1 MRPLKLTMSAFGP
14 YAGECVLALDRLG
27 EAGLYLI
34 TGDTG
39 AGKTTIFDAIA
50 FALYGEASGETRQ
63 AKTFRSKYAEAGV
76 PTFVELDFLCGG
88 KRYTVR
94 RSPGYERPKQRGE
107 GTIFQNPD
115 ASLLCPDGRL
125 VTGPR
130 AVDPAVR
137 ELLGVDR
144 EQFTSIA
151 MLAQGEF
158 QKLLLA
164 DTGGRMEIF
173 RRIFGTGRYE
183 RLQVRLKEQ
192 AREAREDFD
201 RQNREIRGQLARV
214 ACRSRDGILSA
225 RAEAARTGTLP
236 DAEALPLL
244 EELLERDRAEQ
255 KELEQEKAAVEE
267 TLTGLTGD
275 IARGEEGEKLRAAL
289 DKNER
294 ALKELAPVLERAR
307 RAAGQAL
314 ETAGEENAL
323 RGKAAALSAKLGEYD
338 RLEELEK
345 GKKALETS
353 LGRGEGKYRLEE
365 AEQARRREA
374 LEQNRERQAALRSVP
389 EEAAKAQAA
398 LGSLEQTADRLLE
411 LRRGFQALA
420 AGRRAYERAQESYL
434 RAAAEARRL
443 DDRHRALRRAYL
455 DAQAGVLARR
465 LEPGQPCPVCGSTD
479 HPHPAP
485 LPQSVPGE
493 AELKRA
499 EKQAGEARQAESAA
513 SAEAQRLGGGLEEA
527 ERGLRQRASEL
538 RPELAAAA
546 GSEAVDR
553 RRAALELELDAA
565 RAALRRAGERQ
576 KEREELDRLVP
587 RQERESEAGADR
599 LAEEKKRLA
608 LLRQDIQGKE
618 GQISALR
625 GALEYASRG
634 EARRAVAD
642 WTARAEELRAA
653 REQAAAALRD
663 LEREQSALERAVLTC
678 REQLRDERVPDLD
691 ALRGRREELMARAR
705 ELEGT
710 LRALHTR
717 LEVNGGIACTLGQL
731 YPALGKAQ
739 DRLVLLNTLS
749 QTANGELSGREKIK
763 LEAFVQGACFDRVLA
778 RANTRFMVM
787 SRGQY
792 ELRRRN
798 SGLGRQSQSGLD
810 LEVVDHYNGS
820 ARDVRTLS
828 GGETFQASLS
838 LALGLAD
845 EVQSSAVQGVRLD
858 AMFVDEGFGS
868 LDQEA
873 LGQALDALGRLTRN
887 RLVGLI
893 SHVGELRERID
904 RQIVVKK
911 DRAGGSRAEILC

>member
-14 YAGECVLALDRLG
+14 YAGACVLALDRLG
-27 EAGLYLI
+27 KAGLYLI

-39 AGKTTIFDAIA
+39 AGKTTIFDAIS

-63 AKTFRSKYAEAGV
+63 AKTFRSKYAEART

-94 RSPGYERPKQRGE
+94 RSPTYDRPKQRGE
-107 GTIFQNPD
+107 GTTFQSPD

-125 VTGPR
+125 ITSPR

-137 ELLGVDR
+137 DLLGVDR

-183 RLQVRLKEQ
+183 RLQSRLKEQ
-192 AREAREDFD
+192 AREAREEFD
-201 RQNREIRGQLARV
+201 LQNREIRSQLARV
-214 ACRSRDGILSA
+214 ACRSGDGELSD
-225 RAEAARTGTLP
+225 RAEAARAGTLP
-236 DAEALPLL
+236 DAEAVPLL
-244 EELLERDRAEQ
+244 EELLARDGAG
-255 KELEQEKAAVEE
+255 KTELEAEKAAVEE
-267 TLTGLTGD
+267 QLTGLAGD

-289 DKNER
+289 GKNEN
-294 ALKELAPVLERAR
+294 ALKELAPALEQAR
-307 RAAGQAL
+307 RAAAQAM
-314 ETAGEENAL
+314 ETAGEENVL

-345 GKKALETS
+345 AKRALEAS
-353 LGRGEGKYRLEE
+353 LDSSEERLRREE
-365 AEQARRREA
+365 TEQARRREA
-374 LEQNRERQAALRSVP
+374 LERNKARQAALRSAP
-389 EEAAKAQAA
+389 EEAAKAQVVF
-398 LGSLEQTADRLLE
+398 GSLEQTAGQLSE

-420 AGRRAYERAQESYL
+420 EGRRAYERAQESYL
-434 RAAAEARRL
+434 RAAEEARRL

-479 HPHPAP
+479 HPRPAP
-485 LPQSVPGE
+485 LPRSVPGE

-499 EKQAGEARQAESAA
+499 ERQAGEARQAESTA
-513 SAEAQRLGGGLEEA
+513 SGEAQRLGGGLEEA
-527 ERGLRQRASEL
+527 ERNLRRRAAEL
-538 RPELAAAA
+538 LPELAAAA
-546 GSEAVDR
+546 GPEAVDR
-553 RRAALELELDAA
+553 RRAALDRELDAA
-565 RAALRRAGERQ
+565 RAALRQAGERQ
-576 KEREELDRLVP
+576 KEREELDRLIP
-587 RQERESEAGADR
+587 RQERESEAGADK
-599 LAEEKKRLA
+599 LAEGKKQTA
-608 LLRQDIQGKE
+608 LLRQDIQGKD

-625 GALEYASRG
+625 GALEYGGRG

-642 WTARAEELRAA
+642 WTARAEGLKAA
-653 REQAAAALRD
+653 REQAAATLRS

-691 ALRGRREELMARAR
+691 ALRVRREELSARAR
-705 ELEGT
+705 ELEAA
-710 LRALHTR
+710 LRQLHTR
-717 LEVNGGIACTLGQL
+717 LEVNGGIARTLRRL
-731 YPALGKAQ
+731 YPALDKAQ

-749 QTANGELSGREKIK
+749 QTANGELNGREKIK
-763 LEAFVQGACFDRVLA
+763 LEAFVQGAYFDRVLA

-792 ELRRRN
+792 ELRRRD
-798 SGLGRQSQSGLD
+798 SAGGRQSQSGLD

-845 EVQSSAVQGVRLD
+845 EVQSSAVKGVRLD

-873 LGQALDALGRLTRN
+873 LGQALDALGRLTQN

-904 RQIVVKK
+904 KQIVVKK
-911 DRAGGSRAEILC
+911 DRTGGSRAEILC

>member
-14 YAGECVLALDRLG
+14 YAGECALELDRLG

-50 FALYGEASGETRQ
+50 FALYGEASGDTRQ
-63 AKTFRSKYAEAGV
+63 AKTFRSKYAGAGTA
-76 PTFVELDFLCGG
+76 TFVELDFLCGG
-88 KRYTVR
+88 RRYTVR
-94 RSPGYERPKQRGE
+94 RSPGYDRPKQRGE

-115 ASLLCPDGRL
+115 ASLVCGEQL

-130 AVDPAVR
+130 AVDAAIR
-137 ELLGVDR
+137 DLLGVDR

-192 AREAREDFD
+192 ARQAREDFD
-201 RQNREIRGQLARV
+201 RQNREIRSQLARV
-214 ACRSRDGILSA
+214 ACPAGDDTLAGQ
-225 RAEAARTGTLP
+225 AEAARTGKLP

-244 EELLERDRAEQ
+244 SELLERDRAER
-255 KELEQEKAAVEE
+255 KELEQEKTAVEE
-267 TLTGLTGD
+267 ELTGLTGD
-275 IARGEEGEKLRAAL
+275 IARREEGERLRAAL
-289 DKNER
+289 GKNEA
-294 ALKELAPVLERAR
+294 ALEKLAPALERAR
-307 RAAGQAL
+307 RAAGQAQ
-314 ETAGEENAL
+314 ETVEAENAL

-345 GKKALETS
+345 GKKALEAS
-353 LGRGEGKYRLEE
+353 LGRCEEKLRLEE
-365 AEQARRREA
+365 AEQDRRREL
-374 LEQNRERQAALRSVP
+374 LEQDRARRAALQSVP

-398 LGSLEQTADRLLE
+398 LAELEQTAELLSE
-411 LRRGFQALA
+411 LRQGFQVLA
-420 AGRRAYERAQESYL
+420 ERRRAYERAREHYL
-434 RAAAEARRL
+434 QAAAEAGRL
-443 DDRHRALRRAYL
+443 DERHRALRRAYL

-465 LEPGQPCPVCGSTD
+465 LEPGQPCPVCGSPD
-479 HPHPAP
+479 HPRPAP
-485 LPQSVPGE
+485 LPESAPGE

-499 EKQAGEARQAESAA
+499 ERQASEARRAETAA
-513 SAEAQRLGGGLEEA
+513 SGEAQRLGGGLEEA
-527 ERGLRQRASEL
+527 ERGLLRRAAEL
-538 RPELAAAA
+538 LPELNAAAA
-546 GSEAVDR
+546 PEAVDR
-553 RRAALELELDAA
+553 RRAALDLELDAA
-565 RAALRRAGERQ
+565 RAALRQAGERQ
-576 KEREELDRLVP
+576 KEKEELDRRIPL
-587 RQERESEAGADR
+587 QERETEAGTDR
-599 LAEEKKRLA
+599 LAEEKKQIA
-608 LLRQDIQGKE
+608 LLRQDILGKE
-618 GQISALR
+618 GQIEVLR
-625 GALEYASRG
+625 GGLEYGGRG
-634 EARRAVAD
+634 EALRAVSD
-642 WTARAEELRAA
+642 WTTQAEGLKAA
-653 REQAAAALRD
+653 REQAQAGLQK
-663 LEREQSALERAVLTC
+663 LEQDRSALESAVLTC
-678 REQLRDERVPDLD
+678 REQLRDAPAPDLD
-691 ALRGRREELMARAR
+691 ILRGRLSALSGRARA
-705 ELEGT
+705 LEAA

-717 LEVNGGIACTLGQL
+717 LEVNGGIDRALRTL
-731 YPALGKAQ
+731 YPALDKAQ
-739 DRLVLLNTLS
+739 DRLVLLNSLS
-749 QTANGELSGREKIK
+749 QTANGELGGREKIK
-763 LEAFVQGACFDRVLA
+763 LEAFVQGAYFDRVLA

-792 ELRRRN
+792 ELRRRD

-820 ARDVRTLS
+820 TRDVRTLS

-838 LALGLAD
+838 LALGLAG
-845 EVQSSAVQGVRLD
+845 EVQSSAVKGVQLD
-858 AMFVDEGFGS
+858 TMFVDEGFGS

-873 LGQALDALGRLTRN
+873 LGQALDALGRLTGD

-911 DRAGGSRAEILC
+911 DRSGGSRAEILC

>member
-27 EAGLYLI
+27 ETGLYLI

-50 FALYGEASGETRQ
+50 FALYGEASGDTRQ
-63 AKTFRSKYAEAGV
+63 AKTFRSKYAGAGT

-88 KRYTVR
+88 ERYTVR

-115 ASLLCPDGRL
+115 ATLVCGAQL

-130 AVDPAVR
+130 AVDAAVR
-137 ELLGVDR
+137 DLLGVDR
-144 EQFTSIA
+144 EQFTSIV

-183 RLQVRLKEQ
+183 KLQSRLKEQ
-192 AREAREDFD
+192 ARQAREKFD
-201 RQNREIRGQLARV
+201 QKNREIRGQLARV
-214 ACRSRDGILSA
+214 ASPLGDDTLAGKV
-225 RAEAARTGTLP
+225 EAARTGALP
-236 DAEALPLL
+236 DAETLPLL
-244 EELLERDRAEQ
+244 AELLERDGEEQKKLEAEKAAAEQ
-255 KELEQEKAAVEE
+255 K
-267 TLTGLTGD
+267 LTGLTGD

-289 DKNER
+289 RKNEA
-294 ALKELAPVLERAR
+294 ALQELAPALERAR
-307 RAAGQAL
+307 CAAGQAQ
-314 ETAGEENAL
+314 ETAEGENAL

-345 GKKALETS
+345 GKRALEAS
-353 LGRGEGKYRLEE
+353 LGRREEKLQLEE
-365 AEQARRREA
+365 AEQVRRRELLERNRQRRTA
-374 LEQNRERQAALRSVP
+374 LQAAP

-398 LGSLEQTADRLLE
+398 LVELEQTAERLAE
-411 LRRGFQALA
+411 LRQGFQTLA
-420 AGRRAYERAQESYL
+420 EGRRACQRAQENYL
-434 RAAAEARRL
+434 RAAAEAGRL
-443 DDRHRALRRAYL
+443 DERYRALRRAYL

-479 HPHPAP
+479 HPRPAS
-485 LPQSVPGE
+485 LPQSAPGE
-493 AELKRA
+493 AELKRV
-499 EKQAGEARQAESAA
+499 EKQAVEARRAESAA
-513 SAEAQRLGGGLEEA
+513 SGEAQRLGGGLEEA

-538 RPELAAAA
+538 LPELAEATP
-546 GSEAVDR
+546 EAVDS
-553 RRAALELELDAA
+553 RRAALAPALAAA
-565 RAALRRAGERQ
+565 RDALRQAGERQ
-576 KEREELDRLVP
+576 KEREKLDGLIP
-587 RQERESEAGADR
+587 RQERETEAGADR
-599 LAEEKKRLA
+599 LAEEKKQIA
-608 LLRQDIQGKE
+608 LLRQDMQGKAE
-618 GQISALR
+618 QISTLR
-625 GALEYASRG
+625 AGLEYGGRG
-634 EARRAVAD
+634 EALGAAAD
-642 WTARAEELRAA
+642 WTTQAENLKAA
-653 REQAAAALRD
+653 RERAAAALAE
-663 LEREQSALERAVLTC
+663 LEREQSGLERAVRTC
-678 REQLRDERVPDLD
+678 REQLRDAPAPDLD
-691 ALRGRREELMARAR
+691 ALRSRRAELSAQAR
-705 ELEGT
+705 EMEAA
-710 LRALHTR
+710 LRALYTR
-717 LEVNGGIACTLGQL
+717 LEVNGGIAQALDAL
-731 YPALGKAQ
+731 YPALDKAQ
-739 DRLVLLNTLS
+739 DRLVLLNSLS
-749 QTANGELSGREKIK
+749 QTANGELGGREKIK
-763 LEAFVQGACFDRVLA
+763 LEAFVQGAYFDRVLA

-792 ELRRRN
+792 ELRRRD

-820 ARDVRTLS
+820 TRDVRTLS

-845 EVQSSAVQGVRLD
+845 EVQSSAVKGVQLD
-858 AMFVDEGFGS
+858 TMFVDEGFGS

-873 LGQALDALGRLTRN
+873 LGQALDALGRLTQN

-911 DRAGGSRAEILC
+911 DRAGGSRAEIYNS